1 MLKFAPI
8 LLALLMAVVMYR
20 VSAWRTARMLDQQST
35 PLKDPTIGAL
45 TDRLARALD
54 LPKIPVYVYEI
65 DMVNGLAAPDG
76 RVFITRGF
84 LDKMRLGKV
93 TPEEITSVIA
103 HELGHVA
110 LGHSRKRM
118 IDFAGQ
124 NVMRTILMLVI
135 GRLIPGIGV
144 YIANALTQLLGARL
158 SRNDEFEADAYAAA
172 LLTKAGL
179 GTEAQVSLFEKL
191 GQMTGQSQ
199 APAWFLSH
207 PKSEE
212 RITAIRAL
220 SDKWDRA

>member
-1 MLKFAPI
+1 MLKFTPI
-8 LLALLMAVVMYR
+8 LLAVLLALAMYR
-20 VSAWRTARMLDQQST
+20 VSAWRTGRMLDRQST
-35 PLKDPTIGAL
+35 LLDDPTL
-45 TDRLARALD
+45 TAQIDRLARVLD

-65 DMVNGLAAPDG
+65 DVVNGLAAPDG
-76 RVFITRGF
+76 RVFVTRGF
-84 LDKMRLGKV
+84 LDKMKLGQV
-93 TPEEITSVIA
+93 TAAEITSVVA

-124 NVMRTILMLVI
+124 NVLRTVLMLVI

-172 LLTKAGL
+172 LLTKAGI
-179 GTEAQVSLFEKL
+179 GTDAQVTLFEKL
-191 GQMTGQSQ
+191 ERMTSGPT

-207 PKSEE
+207 PKAAE
-212 RITAIRAL
+212 RIAAIRAL
-220 SDKWDRA
+220 NEKWPS